1 MLYFRPVS
9 LDFET
14 RASAR
19 NFRLG
24 VLNGVW
30 FIVAD
35 RLMDPTLVLAAFVS
49 TLTPSPLW
57 LGLLIPIT
65 EGGWFLPQLLM
76 SGYLQTQPR
85 KLTLYRQVGLV
96 RVVLWG
102 LMAAAPFVLRDP
114 RWLLPA
120 FFITYTLTCF
130 SSGLS
135 GLSFMEVVGKTIAP
149 RRRGVFFAWRLAA
162 GGAAGLLGTLLV
174 RYLVD
179 EAGPLPFPY
188 NFGVLFAVALVVGW
202 LGLAA
207 FARVTEPVDTVLH
220 ALASPATQLGRAL
233 RLVRADHNYRRYLV
247 VRVLL
252 VVAGVGPP
260 FYAVYVQQRLGGS
273 LAMVGVYLAVYTTAN
288 LLSHV
293 VFGRYSARLGNRQT
307 LVAATWAGVLMT
319 AGVLALALLAGPLH
333 LSGAAAAW
341 WLLPIFVLYG
351 VRESGI
357 GVSSHSLLLDLAP
370 PAGRTLYLGF
380 TNTLMGVVL
389 LVTSISGLIV
399 AMLGFAALF
408 AVTGVA
414 HGLALW
420 AAERL
425 SEAAPDTAAGPVLS
439 ELGEAD
445 TASV

>member
-1 MLYFRPVS
+1 
-9 LDFET
+9 
-14 RASAR
+14 
-19 NFRLG
+19 
-24 VLNGVW
+24 
-30 FIVAD
+30 
-35 RLMDPTLVLAAFVS
+35 
-49 TLTPSPLW
+49 
-57 LGLLIPIT
+57 
-65 EGGWFLPQLLM
+65 
-76 SGYLQTQPR
+76 
-85 KLTLYRQVGLV
+85 
-96 RVVLWG
+96 
-102 LMAAAPFVLRDP
+102 
-114 RWLLPA
+114 
-120 FFITYTLTCF
+120 
-130 SSGLS
+130 
-135 GLSFMEVVGKTIAP
+135 
-149 RRRGVFFAWRLAA
+149 
-162 GGAAGLLGTLLV
+162 
-174 RYLVD
+174 
-179 EAGPLPFPY
+179 
-188 NFGVLFAVALVVGW
+188 
-202 LGLAA
+202 
-207 FARVTEPVDTVLH
+207 
-220 ALASPATQLGRAL
+220 
-233 RLVRADHNYRRYLV
+233 V

-319 AGVLALALLAGPLH
+319 TGVLALALLAGPLH

-380 TNTLMGVVL
+380 TNTLIGVVL

-408 AVTGVA
+408 AVTVVA

-420 AAERL
+420 AAARL
-425 SEAAPDTAAGPVLS
+425 REAAPDTAAGPVLS